1 MNRGPRRK
9 GECQTTSGIDPL
21 ATRRIDPPGWLLTIK
36 AALAE
41 RVVHGVDRGNPR
53 RERAPSIARRATAR
67 GYLWAP
73 VGELRSRC
81 GRPQSVSPKA
91 ARRLDAGQFVEIEIK
106 DGLQR
111 LTGGA
116 VAQRLGQRIEPCCI
130 LSLEPQECGDSAV
143 PLLRSAGLA
152 DRPRQCRA
160 VVSLPLAIAGLALG
174 PGQRVLTLRLA
185 ASAARLT
192 EQRRGA
198 VFRHVTIPKGLTPPP
213 RRR

>member
-1 MNRGPRRK
+1 MIAGVCFGHRIAIYGSERPLWVTAAHPVSCGNRQQWVEPARSGVRTARPESGASSSSKRVPADRSRHRMCERYYA
-9 GECQTTSGIDPL
+9 GEARGYSPERPPSPWRGSRDGQVAPGCQTTSGIDRL
-21 ATRRIDPPGWLLTIK
+21 ATRRIDPPGWLLTIE

-41 RVVHGVDRGNPR
+41 GVVHGVDRGNPR

-81 GRPQSVSPKA
+81 GKPQSVSPKA

-116 VAQRLGQRIEPCCI
+116 VA
-130 LSLEPQECGDSAV
+130 
-143 PLLRSAGLA
+143 
-152 DRPRQCRA
+152 
-160 VVSLPLAIAGLALG
+160 
-174 PGQRVLTLRLA
+174 
-185 ASAARLT
+185 
-192 EQRRGA
+192 
-198 VFRHVTIPKGLTPPP
+198 
-213 RRR
+213 